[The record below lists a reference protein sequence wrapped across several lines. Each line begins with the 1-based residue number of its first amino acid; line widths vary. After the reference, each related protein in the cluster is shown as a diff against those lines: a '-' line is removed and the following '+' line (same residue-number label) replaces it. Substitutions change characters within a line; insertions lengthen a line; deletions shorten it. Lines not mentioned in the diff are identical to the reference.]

1 MASPSWT
8 QAESPFHIGE
18 MDVQRRMGV
27 RDKMERQGRR
37 FIRDYLPEQHREF
50 YSRLPFLIVA
60 MTDDRDRPWI
70 SVLTGPAGFITSPDP
85 HHLNIKTQPLFGSP
99 LVAQLKVGADIGILG
114 ILPANR
120 RRNRLTGQISEID
133 ADGITVAIAQ
143 TFGNCPQYIQT
154 RDIQVLPESAHP
166 QQEKRVEHGTVLDAA
181 AQDLIT
187 RSDTLFIAT
196 AYRADHHSP
205 AFGTDAS
212 HRGGKP
218 GFVRIEDEQTFIF
231 PDFTG
236 NSHFNTV
243 GNLLLNPKA
252 GFLFIDFETRD
263 VLYLTGTTEIVWN
276 GEKVSAFLGAER
288 FIRFHIEEWR
298 RVRQS
303 LPLQFQFG
311 EYSPVLQHSG
321 SWEQMD
327 DIIQRNRKA

>member
-1 MASPSWT
+1 
-8 QAESPFHIGE
+8 
-18 MDVQRRMGV
+18 
-27 RDKMERQGRR
+27 
-37 FIRDYLPEQHREF
+37 
-50 YSRLPFLIVA
+50 
-60 MTDDRDRPWI
+60 
-70 SVLTGPAGFITSPDP
+70 
-85 HHLNIKTQPLFGSP
+85 
-99 LVAQLKVGADIGILG
+99 
-114 ILPANR
+114 
-120 RRNRLTGQISEID
+120 
-133 ADGITVAIAQ
+133 
-143 TFGNCPQYIQT
+143 
-154 RDIQVLPESAHP
+154 
-166 QQEKRVEHGTVLDAA
+166 
-181 AQDLIT
+181 
-187 RSDTLFIAT
+187 
-196 AYRADHHSP
+196 
-205 AFGTDAS
+205 
-212 HRGGKP
+212 
-218 GFVRIEDEQTFIF
+218 FVRIEDEQTFIF

-327 DIIQRNRKA
+327 DIIPRNRKA